1 MSAFVV
7 GQEHIDALVTLALRG
22 ASDREGYWHA
32 PLRWDGANGTWP
44 EATPETADRVGSML
58 WRENV
63 ASIHGRY
70 PDTAERDSNYPGP
83 IGFSSVEVE
92 GYRHD
97 MVRGYEPVDV
107 LKVLGCYEHQS
118 CEHAGWATSQAAR
131 FCQSLRLSMISHL
144 PGYNEAPCGID
155 DVKFFRLREMGA

>member
-22 ASDREGYWHA
+22 ASDREGTWHT

-70 PDTAERDSNYPGP
+70 PDTMEGGAYPGP
-83 IGFSSVEVE
+83 IDFTPESTLLYAYPKQPRPALTGVA
-92 GYRHD
+92 G
-97 MVRGYEPVDV
+97 
-107 LKVLGCYEHQS
+107 LKALDCYEYQS
-118 CEHAGWATSQAAR
+118 CEHDGWSTSEAR
-131 FCQSLRLSMISHL
+131 AFCDRLRRALIHGL
-144 PGYNEAPCGID
+144 RGYNAAAWE
-155 DVKFFRLREMGA
+155 VS